1 MPEGLSR
8 GMPGED
14 HVVFSVQSVET
25 GGKIRGFQ
33 LKILFSVSEWTQ
45 LSPEKQIW
53 KHQGMTKADFYKAIK
68 KHYFER

>member
-53 KHQGMTKADFYKAIK
+53 KH
-68 KHYFER
+68 